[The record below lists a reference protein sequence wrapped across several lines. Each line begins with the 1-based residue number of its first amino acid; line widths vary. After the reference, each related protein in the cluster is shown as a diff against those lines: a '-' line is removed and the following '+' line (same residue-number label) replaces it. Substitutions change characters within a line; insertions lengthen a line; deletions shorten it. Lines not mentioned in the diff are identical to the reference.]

1 MTLLARNPSPRRD
14 SDHAPRRAS
23 RTRPAARSRGFTL
36 IEIMVVVVILAILG
50 TLVAPQILGRID
62 EARVTKAKND
72 LRLYESALDLYRMDN
87 YRYPT
92 TDQGL
97 DALVRKPAD
106 ASIKNWRP
114 EGYVKQL
121 VKDPWNHDYV
131 YVSPGTGGSP
141 YDLCTLGADGQP
153 GGEGIDADICLR
165 DVK

>member
-1 MTLLARNPSPRRD
+1 MMV
-14 SDHAPRRAS
+14 RA
-23 RTRPAARSRGFTL
+23 RGFTL

-87 YRYPT
+87 FKYPT

-97 DALVRKPAD
+97 QALVTKPND
-106 ASIKNWRP
+106 PNLKNYRA

-121 VKDPWNHDYV
+121 QKDPWGHDYV
-131 YVSPGTGGSP
+131 YVSPGTNGAP
-141 YDLCTLGADGQP
+141 YDLMSLGADGQP
-153 GGEGIDADICLR
+153 GGTGLDADIGVH
-165 DVK
+165 DVEK

>member
-1 MTLLARNPSPRRD
+1 MTM
-14 SDHAPRRAS
+14 RA
-23 RTRPAARSRGFTL
+23 RGFTL

-87 YRYPT
+87 FKYPT

-97 DALVRKPAD
+97 DALVHKPND
-106 ASIKNWRP
+106 PNLKNYRV

-121 VKDPWNHDYV
+121 QKDPWGHDYV
-131 YVSPGTGGSP
+131 YVAPGTNGAP
-141 YDLCTLGADGQP
+141 YDLLSLGADGQP
-153 GGEGIDADICLR
+153 GGAGLDADISLR
-165 DVK
+165 DADNASTPK

>member
-1 MTLLARNPSPRRD
+1 MAMRN
-14 SDHAPRRAS
+14 
-23 RTRPAARSRGFTL
+23 RGFTL

-87 YRYPT
+87 FKYPT

-97 DALVRKPAD
+97 QALVTKPND
-106 ASIKNWRP
+106 PNLKNYRA

-121 VKDPWNHDYV
+121 QKDPWGHDYV
-131 YVSPGTGGSP
+131 YVSPGTNGAP
-141 YDLCTLGADGQP
+141 YDLLSLGADGQP
-153 GGEGIDADICLR
+153 GGSGLDADIGLR
-165 DVK
+165 DVEK

>member
-1 MTLLARNPSPRRD
+1 MTM
-14 SDHAPRRAS
+14 RA
-23 RTRPAARSRGFTL
+23 RGFTL

-87 YRYPT
+87 FKYPT

-97 DALVRKPAD
+97 DALVHKPND
-106 ASIKNWRP
+106 PNLKNYRT

-121 VKDPWNHDYV
+121 QKDPWGHDYV
-131 YVSPGTGGSP
+131 YVAPGTNGAP
-141 YDLCTLGADGQP
+141 YDLLSLGADGQP
-153 GGEGIDADICLR
+153 GGAGLDADISLR
-165 DVK
+165 DADNASTPK